1 MMKQEHASLYPTQ
14 RLKEIASKRNEAFA
28 LVQKLLPLYGKV
40 VMLKDGALLNSDKKP
55 INTFDCE
62 INSVKYRMVRSNNE
76 VKQYILEENQ
86 TLKEVSGNIVFET
99 LKVIN
104 AKLRDYEEECK
115 HDIEEML
122 ANYLSFNEAYIE
134 LQKSNES
141 LEHKVR
147 MFEDQIIFLGK
158 NFPKVKQLFTEKF
171 NDLEI
176 IGAEYKKQGNNAIK
190 ILMGIIFA
198 LSALCVY
205 FASR

>member
-28 LVQKLLPLYGKV
+28 LVQKLLPLYGKI

-86 TLKEVSGNIVFET
+86 TLKEVNGNIVFET

-104 AKLRDYEEECK
+104 AKLKDYEEECK

-134 LQKSNES
+134 LQKSNEGF
-141 LEHKVR
+141 EHKVR

-158 NFPKVKQLFTEKF
+158 NFPKVQQLLTEKF

-176 IGAEYKKQGNNAIK
+176 IGKEYKKQGDSTIK
-190 ILMGIIFA
+190 ILMGIVFV

>member
-147 MFEDQIIFLGK
+147 MFEDQVIFLGK
-158 NFPKVKQLFTEKF
+158 NFPKVEQLLTEKF

-176 IGAEYKKQGNNAIK
+176 IGKEYKKQGDSTIK
-190 ILMGIIFA
+190 ILMGIVFV

>member
-176 IGAEYKKQGNNAIK
+176 IGAEYKKQGNDAIK